1 MAIESIRARKAGSK
15 VDGWGQA
22 CNGSEKVGRGP
33 GGGGEFEGPD
43 SEGQIKWERMQV
55 SSSPFLPCKNA
66 GLIFARSFG

>member
-33 GGGGEFEGPD
+33 GGGGGVRGTRQRRPD
-43 SEGQIKWERMQV
+43 KMGA
-55 SSSPFLPCKNA
+55 NA
-66 GLIFARSFG
+66 SQLQPVFAL